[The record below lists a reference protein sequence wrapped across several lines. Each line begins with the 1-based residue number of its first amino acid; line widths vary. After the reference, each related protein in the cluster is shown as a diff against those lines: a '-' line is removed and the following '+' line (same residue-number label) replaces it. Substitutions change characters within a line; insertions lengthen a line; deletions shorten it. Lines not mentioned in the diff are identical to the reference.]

1 MAGGKLA
8 CTLIRLAKYSDA
20 VEAARKANDS
30 CTWKEVLEACVDA
43 NEFRLGQMCSL
54 NLASPHS

>member
-54 NLASPHS
+54 NPASPHS